1 VRSNLLLGLAALV
14 AACGFES
21 PHPMTPDG
29 PPADTPPGAGEVR
42 FVSMSAGA
50 DLLRPGRH
58 AIEVTAVLH
67 NGLAVELTD
76 LRAEL
81 TFRDAAGDRAADFR
95 WRDADAR
102 DGVLEPQPSQL
113 PPGEE
118 AVFRF
123 RVDIVAHAGGPGPVV
138 VGGRATF
145 LAGGR
150 ARAATA
156 LDPPLIL
163 PFEELAPP
171 IVVTVAG
178 DEDNNDARI
187 SLREAVKAANAR
199 PGLDRITFD
208 PAVFPPGGW
217 TSALLRNNLGALPP
231 IDGDLI
237 IDGTGAGFELAVS
250 SSWAGSR
257 RYGLRLAG
265 GTLVVHG
272 IAFRDLGH
280 GYPAEDLG
288 PGNCGS
294 GAQHDGGAIRV
305 DGGTLILYGNRFTD
319 EGVGERNCR
328 AASVRLHGGEG
339 HRILNNTWTAPVMDA
354 LYIAAATREVS
365 GNVINAGGAP
375 GKTDDCITIDSQ
387 GGADLWIIGN
397 VCADQELTAITAGGS
412 DPGKLYIVHNTFV
425 RNRGPAA
432 VHRAGTQRRVELR
445 GNAYQG
451 NPQAAISAD
460 GDGINLQISHEAEV
474 GSARFCAACGAAVI
488 QTSTISSGVDLG
500 LLVPAGSTPADLTPR
515 AASPLVDS
523 GLDLVDRNGSVP
535 RRFNGAGPERG
546 AVELP

>member
-1 VRSNLLLGLAALV
+1 MRSNLLLGLAVL

-21 PHPMTPDG
+21 PPIVTSDG
-29 PPADTPPGAGEVR
+29 PPADTPPGTGEVR
-42 FVSMSAGA
+42 FVSVNAGV

-76 LRAEL
+76 VRAEL

-102 DGVLEPQPSQL
+102 DGVLEPQPSGL
-113 PPGEE
+113 PPGEQ

-123 RVDIVAHAGGPGPVV
+123 RVDIVANAVGPAPILL
-138 VGGRATF
+138 GGRATF
-145 LAGGR
+145 QAGGR
-150 ARAATA
+150 ASAATA
-156 LDPPLIL
+156 IDPPLTL

-178 DEDNNDARI
+178 DEDNADARI
-187 SLREAVKAANAR
+187 SFREAVKAANAR

-217 TSALLRNNLGALPP
+217 TSALLANGLGALPP

-237 IDGTGAGFELAVS
+237 IDGTGAGFELAVNP
-250 SSWAGSR
+250 SWGGSR

-280 GYPAEDLG
+280 AYPAENLG
-288 PGNCGS
+288 ASNCGS

-328 AASVRLHGGEG
+328 AASVRLHGGED
-339 HRILNNTWTAPVMDA
+339 HRILHNTWTAPAMDA

-365 GNVINAGGAP
+365 GNVIDAGGAP

-387 GGADLWIIGN
+387 GGADLWIVGN
-397 VCADQELTAITAGGS
+397 VCVDQELTAVTAGGA
-412 DPGKLYIVHNTFV
+412 DAGKLYIVHNTFA
-425 RNRGPAA
+425 RNRGPGA
-432 VHRAGTQRRVELR
+432 VHRAGTARRVELH
-445 GNAYQG
+445 GNAYQA
-451 NPQAAISAD
+451 NPEAAISAD
-460 GDGINLQISHEAEV
+460 GGGQNLQISHEAEV
-474 GSARFCAACGAAVI
+474 GSARFCTACGSAVI

-515 AASPLVDS
+515 TASPLVDS
-523 GLDLVDRNGSVP
+523 GLDLVDRNGSIA